1 MLLRRTIAP
10 RINWQGTVESQG
22 FPFHT
27 AGLRPSGDIQSG
39 TYWAEDAYY
48 EFTSA
53 QVDVLEAATEDL
65 HLRCLDAVEYVCTKR
80 PELLAR
86 LGIPE
91 AFHGYV
97 QRSWKRG
104 DPSVYGRF
112 DLAYDGEGAPK
123 LLEYNAD
130 TPTTLIETSVIQFHW
145 LEEIFGKFGE
155 NADQFNSVHEKL
167 IEWWRH
173 LAPLM
178 NKGTPLYFLAVKDN
192 VEEYATV
199 EYLRDTCVQA
209 NLPTRCLYLE
219 DLGHDDGTERFFDLN
234 NNPVDYA
241 FKLYPWEYL
250 FTEDFGKHLLE
261 AENTLGLIEP
271 PWKAILSN
279 KGILPILWE
288 MFPDH
293 PNLLPAYWEQDR
305 RLGDAWIS
313 KPIVGREGANMHLQS
328 PSVSMTTDGLYG
340 DEPKIFQKLAKLGKV
355 DGMYVSIGSWVV
367 GGKAAGMCVREDT
380 QPIIVDK
387 SRLVPHIFR

>member
-10 RINWQGTVESQG
+10 RKNWQGTVESQG

-27 AGLRPSGDIQSG
+27 AGLRPSGDNQSG

-48 EFTSA
+48 EFTAA
-53 QVDVLEAATEDL
+53 QVDVLEAATEEL
-65 HLRCLDAVEYVCTKR
+65 YKRCLDAVKYICTKR
-80 PELLAR
+80 PEILTK

-112 DLAYDGEGAPK
+112 DLAYDGREPPK

-145 LEEIFGKFGE
+145 LEDLFGEFGK
-155 NADQFNSVHEKL
+155 NADQFNSLHEKL

-192 VEEYATV
+192 LEEFATV
-199 EYLRDTCVQA
+199 EYLRDTCTQA
-209 NLPTRCLYLE
+209 GLSTEFLYLQ
-219 DLGHDDGTERFFDLN
+219 DLGHDSGTKRFFDLDN
-234 NNPVDYA
+234 RPIDYA
-241 FKLYPWEYL
+241 FKLYPWEWL
-250 FTEDFGKHLLE
+250 FEEQFGAHLLE
-261 AENTLGLIEP
+261 AESSLGLIEP
-271 PWKAILSN
+271 PWKAVLSN

-288 MFPDH
+288 LFPGH
-293 PNLLPAYWEQDR
+293 PNLLPAYWEQDH
-305 RLGDAWIS
+305 RLGDEWIS
-313 KPIVGREGANMHLQS
+313 KPLFGREGANMHLQS
-328 PSVSMTTDGLYG
+328 RSGSMTTGGGYEDN
-340 DEPKIFQKLAKLGKV
+340 PKVFQKLARLGKV
-355 DGMYVSIGSWVV
+355 DGMHVSIGSWVV
-367 GGKAAGMCVREDT
+367 GGQAAGMCIREDE